1 LLTSE
6 KTLNLYQKNVT
17 MSLIKKLFSRNKK
30 EPEKSDKVRTQY
42 KDEKYFSKE
51 LTRINEW
58 LDMDEEDDRKI
69 LKEGGKLLPSHYY
82 SSYSTGIKKLE
93 VLYALYT
100 KPFSEVL
107 EAFQFSL
114 GKFIK
119 SWDENFDVY
128 SDILNMVSL
137 GILLEIPDKQFQE
150 IEQFVNKTDN
160 NPNLKHWKPDALV
173 GFMLNSRNTKREIP
187 PKVYSN
193 QYRFLNKI
201 VKMPPEKAIEGL
213 KEYIEEWY
221 DDNKKAPWYNTHLR
235 EWGYSGYWSWEAA
248 AIAKIMKLDDESLKD
263 KPHYPYDL
271 LHNKEEIPHKYFA
284 NCKRVIQSLLL
295 VN

>member
-1 LLTSE
+1 MSFF
-6 KTLNLYQKNVT
+6 KKIFSKN
-17 MSLIKKLFSRNKK
+17 SNESN
-30 EPEKSDKVRTQY
+30 KSDKVRTLY
-42 KDEKYFSKE
+42 KNEKYFLKE
-51 LTRINEW
+51 LNRINKW
-58 LDMDEEDDRKI
+58 LAMCEENDKKI
-69 LKEGGKLLPSHYY
+69 LEQGDELQPSHFYSYY
-82 SSYSTGIKKLE
+82 SLGIKKLE
-93 VLYALYT
+93 VLYALRD
-100 KPFSEVL
+100 KPFSE
-107 EAFQFSL
+107 
-114 GKFIK
+114 GKKTFVNGIEMLLK
-119 SWDENFDVY
+119 SWHENFDGY
-128 SDILNMVSL
+128 SDVLNMVSL

-271 LHNKEEIPHKYFA
+271 LHNKEEIPK
-284 NCKRVIQSLLL
+284 IS
-295 VN
+295 